1 MTDQEILASY
11 VGSFVDE
18 LVRSGVKHAV
28 ISPGSRSTPLAMVMA
43 EHPLLNVWV
52 HIDERSAGFF
62 ALGMAKS
69 HKEPV
74 ALLCSSGTAG
84 ANYYPAVIE
93 AAQSNV
99 PLIVLTGDRPH
110 ELRDNGAPQA
120 IDQIKLYGD
129 YVKWFMEMAMPSSTP
144 DLNRYIRTAAS
155 RATAVSFGLPAGP
168 VHLNFPFRDP
178 LIPDLSYPGLFSDGR
193 ENYEPWV
200 NAADHLRVLNEDAVT
215 GYANKLSGKK
225 GIIVVGPQDNDELAE
240 PLFALAEELGYP
252 VLADPLSK
260 CRHIDS
266 PNLVEG
272 YDAFL
277 RGEVDSELYPE
288 VVIRFGAM
296 PVSKAYM
303 LFMKRVASPIHIV
316 VDERG
321 WRDPTLYSSDMLT
334 VSSVSFVNSLLPAV
348 RSINSTE
355 KWWLDKWKA
364 INQTTL
370 TLLHEDLETDELFE
384 GHVFRELGK
393 LMSANDLLFVGNSM
407 PVRDMENFFLP
418 ESSRPTVMGNRGAN
432 GIDGIISTALGAS
445 TAYSSSVL
453 VIGDL
458 SFYHDMNGLLLAK
471 LYEINMTVIVV
482 NNDGGGIF
490 SFLPQRKQEKH
501 FEKLFGTPHGLNYE
515 HAAALYEASFERVWN
530 WEEFSSAYE
539 KSQNHHGLSIIEV
552 PTDRDANLRLHR
564 EMFAKVS
571 KETAIVLQ
579 ESPKS

>member
-1 MTDQEILASY
+1 MTDQEILSSY

-28 ISPGSRSTPLAMVMA
+28 VSPGSRSTPLAMMMA
-43 EHPLLNVWV
+43 EHPLLKVWM

-62 ALGMAKS
+62 ALGMAKA
-69 HKEPV
+69 HQEPV

-129 YVKWFMEMAMPSSTP
+129 YVKWFMEMAMPSSSP
-144 DLNRYIRTAAS
+144 DLNRYVRTAAS
-155 RATAVSFGLPAGP
+155 RATAVSSSVPAGP

-178 LIPDLSYPGLFSDGR
+178 LIPDLAYSGLFSEGR
-193 ENYEPWV
+193 ADHSPWV
-200 NAADHLRVLNEDAVT
+200 KATDHLRMLSEEVIAE
-215 GYANKLSGKK
+215 YANKLVGKK
-225 GIIVVGPQDNDELAE
+225 GIIVVGPQDSEELAE
-240 PLFALAEELGYP
+240 PLFALAEKLGYP

-260 CRHIDS
+260 CRHSDS
-266 PNLVEG
+266 PNLIEG

-277 RGEVDSELYPE
+277 RGDVDSLLYPE

-296 PVSKAYM
+296 PVSKAFM
-303 LFMKRVASPIHIV
+303 LFMKKVASPVQIV

-321 WRDPTLYSSDMLT
+321 WRDPTLASSDMLT
-334 VSSVSFVNSLLPAV
+334 VSPVSFVNSLLPTV
-348 RSINSTE
+348 GRTGFNETDWLE
-355 KWWLDKWKA
+355 KWNA
-364 INQTTL
+364 VNQTTL
-370 TLLHEDLETDELFE
+370 PLLHKDLDSDGLFE

-393 LMSANDLLFVGNSM
+393 LMSAGELLFVGNSM
-407 PVRDMENFFLP
+407 PIRDMENFFLP
-418 ESSRPTVMGNRGAN
+418 ENSRPTVMGNRGAN
-432 GIDGIISTALGAS
+432 GIDGIISTAIGAS

-471 LYEINMTVIVV
+471 LYEINLTVIVV

-490 SFLPQRKQEKH
+490 SFLPQREQSNH
-501 FEKLFGTPHGLNYE
+501 FEQLFGTPHGLNYE
-515 HAAALYEASFERVWN
+515 HAAALYEASFERISNWN
-530 WEEFSSAYE
+530 EFREAYV

-552 PTDRDANLRLHR
+552 PTDRDANLLLHR

-579 ESPKS
+579 ECSKS